1 VRPARARPATAAF
14 TLVELLVVIAVIGI
28 LISLLLPAVQAAREA
43 ARRMQC
49 TSNLKQLSLAILNYE
64 STHRVLPA
72 AGIIDSPTSL
82 FESRTGK
89 MFSWAVLILPQLD
102 QAALHDR
109 FDFDVTVLQQP
120 SDPQAEFPASM
131 LCPSD
136 QALGRYLVDAELTA
150 GKRFA
155 KCNYAAYV
163 GPFHTDNQNE
173 FPGAIVGVG
182 QKLSAITDGT
192 SSTLML
198 AEIRARSQEQDQ
210 RGAWALPWTGAS
222 LLAFDMHHK
231 PNATTPYE
239 PYAYTFGLAQR
250 PNTQGPTPDMI
261 YNCVDQAG
269 AQLDRMPCATWG
281 PGRYFFLS
289 ASPRGFHPGGVNV
302 AFVDGHVAFLPDDV
316 NEIAMAYLV
325 SANDTHVIDRNS
337 IPGL

>member
-1 VRPARARPATAAF
+1 MCNGCYCRLARRFGPNSWKGRCRTCRQAYSARSAPSRSATAGF
-14 TLVELLVVIAVIGI
+14 TLVELLVVIAIIGI

-72 AGIIDSPTSL
+72 AGIIDSPTSH

-102 QAALHDR
+102 QATLHDR
-109 FDFDVTVLQQP
+109 FDFDVSVLQQP

-173 FPGAIVGVG
+173 FPGAIVGNG

-198 AEIRARSQEQDQ
+198 AEIRARRKSRISAA
-210 RGAWALPWTGAS
+210 RGRCPGRAPACWPSTC
-222 LLAFDMHHK
+222 
-231 PNATTPYE
+231 TT
-239 PYAYTFGLAQR
+239 
-250 PNTQGPTPDMI
+250 NPTPRR
-261 YNCVDQAG
+261 
-269 AQLDRMPCATWG
+269 RMSPTPTRSGW
-281 PGRYFFLS
+281 PSGRTLR
-289 ASPRGFHPGGVNV
+289 ARRR
-302 AFVDGHVAFLPDDV
+302 
-316 NEIAMAYLV
+316 
-325 SANDTHVIDRNS
+325 T
-337 IPGL
+337 